1 MKLNI
6 RRNPRNGRRPGLRG
20 GNAVLETALV
30 LPVLLYLAFGTVEF
44 GHYFFVKHTLQ
55 GAAREG
61 ARRAIVSGA
70 ANSDVN
76 TSVQNAMSAAGFST
90 SVYTVTTSPTTISS
104 AASGVNVSVTVSCNW
119 GTVGVRPLGL
129 MSTSKTVTAVA
140 VMRKE

>member
-1 MKLNI
+1 MKMKNNHS
-6 RRNPRNGRRPGLRG
+6 RRTGVRG

-30 LPVLLYLAFGTVEF
+30 LPVLLLMAFGTVEF

-70 ANSDVN
+70 ANTDIN
-76 TSVQNAMSAAGFST
+76 TSVQNAMSAAGYASN
-90 SVYTVTTSPTTISS
+90 VYTITTSPANVAS
-104 AASGVNVSVTVSCNW
+104 AASGSNVSVTVSCTW
-119 GTVGVRPLGL
+119 GTVGVRPMGL
-129 MSTSKTVTAVA
+129 MSAGKNVNAVA